1 MTAQGCLKPLAYT
14 LGGLVVLALGFYFMI
29 VVSFGNSE
37 RAQYGDNFRGPIETA
52 TCRDYRE
59 VFSVR
64 EREYAPGELAWWA
77 VTRAPE
83 PTYDV
88 TVHPTIAPELR
99 LQLDAAEK
107 AIKKALV
114 EQCPASER
122 RLLEIARET
131 YAASPVFTSGV
142 TPSTPPRP

>member
-14 LGGLVVLALGFYFMI
+14 LGGLVVLAVGFYLMI
-29 VVSFGNSE
+29 VVSFTNSE
-37 RAQYGDNFRGPIETA
+37 RAQYGNNFRDPIETA

-64 EREYAPGELAWWA
+64 EREDAPGELAWWA
-77 VTRAPE
+77 VTSAPE

-107 AIKKALV
+107 AIKAALST
-114 EQCPASER
+114 QCPTSDR
-122 RLLEIARET
+122 RLLDIAREA
-131 YAASPVFTSGV
+131 YAVAPVPKSGV

>member
-1 MTAQGCLKPLAYT
+1 MTVKGCLKPLAYT
-14 LGGLVVLALGFYFMI
+14 LGGLVVLALGFYLMI
-29 VVSFGNSE
+29 VVSFTNSE
-37 RAQYGDNFRGPIETA
+37 RAQYGNNFRDPIETA

-64 EREYAPGELAWWA
+64 EREDAPGELAWCA
-77 VTRAPE
+77 VTGAAA

-99 LQLDAAEK
+99 LQLESAETV
-107 AIKKALV
+107 IKKALAG
-114 EQCPASER
+114 QCPTSDR
-122 RLLEIARET
+122 RLLDIAREA
-131 YAASPVFTSGV
+131 YAVAPVPKSGV

>member
-59 VFSVR
+59 VFSAR

-99 LQLDAAEK
+99 FQLGAAEK
-107 AIKKALV
+107 AIGTALRA
-114 EQCPASER
+114 QCPTTDR
-122 RLLEIARET
+122 GLLDIAREA
-131 YAASPVFTSGV
+131 YAAAPVSTSDV